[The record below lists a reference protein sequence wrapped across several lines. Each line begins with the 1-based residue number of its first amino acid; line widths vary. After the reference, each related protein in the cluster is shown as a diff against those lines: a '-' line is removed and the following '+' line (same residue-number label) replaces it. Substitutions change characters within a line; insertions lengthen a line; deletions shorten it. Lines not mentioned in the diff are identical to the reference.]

1 MDIRCED
8 DDDQILESILYVHAL
23 LGEKN
28 PLEQGETANEIGLV
42 KRAGRVRDSVAK
54 VQPAGGAIDKSGVK
68 ERRTGYP
75 KKKSDL
81 SVISAYDRTPAN
93 RPSGSLTA
101 REARG
106 EPWGR
111 NQTIDVTSDRW
122 LGNFALVLMELFNP
136 IGRFV
141 SHHV

>member
-1 MDIRCED
+1 MEIRCED

-68 ERRTGYP
+68 G
-75 KKKSDL
+75 
-81 SVISAYDRTPAN
+81 
-93 RPSGSLTA
+93 
-101 REARG
+101 
-106 EPWGR
+106 
-111 NQTIDVTSDRW
+111 TSDW
-122 LGNFALVLMELFNP
+122 
-136 IGRFV
+136 I
-141 SHHV
+141 S